1 MKKRDE
7 DLSREVEL
15 LRSKYEELERLAK
28 GQGLSGIFNFKR
40 AADTEGAKS
49 VKPARSS
56 YKIYQINHNKKSLIC
71 NRGKISPLNS
81 FDHWG

>member
-7 DLSREVEL
+7 DLSREVEV

-49 VKPARSS
+49 VKPA
-56 YKIYQINHNKKSLIC
+56 
-71 NRGKISPLNS
+71 
-81 FDHWG
+81 